1 MKTKLTKREELINSL
16 METKFRN
23 DDPKYYDSNRKYL
36 MGKSIEE
43 LKDMLWEWKHL
54 YDYHIND

>member
-1 MKTKLTKREELINSL
+1 MSKREELINSL
-16 METKFRN
+16 METKYAN
-23 DDPKYYDSNRKYL
+23 DDPKNDGNNRKYL

>member
-1 MKTKLTKREELINSL
+1 MSKREELINSL
-16 METKFRN
+16 METKYAN
-23 DDPKYYDSNRKYL
+23 DDPKNDGNNRKYL

-54 YDYHIND
+54 YDFHRNS